1 MKRKGSEER
10 ERRKMK
16 NYLRVCA
23 LILALGLAIVW
34 AGGCAS
40 SQAAKGA
47 GEGAVL
53 GTVGGAVA
61 GAVGALIFGGNVA
74 QGAAAGAAMGAASGA
89 ATGAVSGAMADSKIK
104 EQEAKQKQAAEL
116 KEKIGDQNFE
126 AANLLAHCKH
136 RQAIGAAQKAYSSTQ
151 NPEQRLYALYIQA
164 VAAEESGDGES
175 ASKVYAQAVQDDPS
189 RGPVEKVKVKCLE
202 GVMKIQKVRQ
212 DYGLPP
218 LCK

>member
-1 MKRKGSEER
+1 
-10 ERRKMK
+10 MK
-16 NYLRVCA
+16 NYVKICA
-23 LILALGLAIVW
+23 LILALGQAMVW
-34 AGGCAS
+34 SGGCAG
-40 SQAAKGA
+40 SQAGRGA
-47 GEGAVL
+47 AEGAVL

-104 EQEAKQKQAAEL
+104 DQQAKQQQVEAL

-136 RQAIGAAQKAYSSTQ
+136 RQAIGTAQKAYSSTQ

-164 VAAEESGDGES
+164 VAAEESGDQKS
-175 ASKVYAQAVQDDPS
+175 ASSAYAQAIQDDPS
-189 RGPVEKVKVKCLE
+189 RGPAEKIRAKCLE
-202 GVMKIQKVRQ
+202 GVMKAQKVRQ

>member
-1 MKRKGSEER
+1 
-10 ERRKMK
+10 MK
-16 NYLRVCA
+16 NYVKICA
-23 LILALGLAIVW
+23 LILALGQAMVW
-34 AGGCAS
+34 SGGCAS
-40 SQAAKGA
+40 SQAGRGA
-47 GEGAVL
+47 AEGAVL

-104 EQEAKQKQAAEL
+104 EQEAKKRQLEEL

-151 NPEQRLYALYIQA
+151 NPEQRLFALYIQA
-164 VAAEESGDGES
+164 VAAEESGDRDM
-175 ASKVYAQAVQDDPS
+175 ASSVYAKAIQDDPS
-189 RGPVEKVKVKCLE
+189 KGPVEKMKVQCLE
-202 GVMKIQKVRQ
+202 GVMKAQKVRK
-212 DYGLPP
+212 DFGLPP

>member
-1 MKRKGSEER
+1 M
-10 ERRKMK
+10 
-16 NYLRVCA
+16 
-23 LILALGLAIVW
+23 
-34 AGGCAS
+34 
-40 SQAAKGA
+40 GA
-47 GEGAVL
+47 
-53 GTVGGAVA
+53 VGGAVA

-89 ATGAVSGAMADSKIK
+89 ATGAVAGSMADSKAK
-104 EQEAKQKQAAEL
+104 DQQAKQRQLEAL

-136 RQAIGAAQKAYSSTQ
+136 KQAIGTAQKAYSSTQ

-164 VAAEESGDGES
+164 VAAEESGDQKS
-175 ASKVYAQAVQDDPS
+175 ASSAYAQAIQDDPS
-189 RGPVEKVKVKCLE
+189 RGPEEKIRAKCLE
-202 GVMKIQKVRQ
+202 GVMKAQKVRQ

>member
-1 MKRKGSEER
+1 
-10 ERRKMK
+10 MK
-16 NYLRVCA
+16 NYVKICA
-23 LILALGLAIVW
+23 LILALGQAMVW
-34 AGGCAS
+34 SGGCAS
-40 SQAAKGA
+40 SQAGRGA
-47 GEGAVL
+47 AEGAVL

-104 EQEAKQKQAAEL
+104 EQEAKKRQLEEL

-151 NPEQRLYALYIQA
+151 NPEQRLFALYIQA
-164 VAAEESGDGES
+164 VAAEESGDRDM
-175 ASKVYAQAVQDDPS
+175 ASSVYAQAIKDDPS
-189 RGPVEKVKVKCLE
+189 KGPVEKMKVQCLE
-202 GVMKIQKVRQ
+202 GVMKAQKVRK
-212 DYGLPP
+212 DFGLPP

>member
-1 MKRKGSEER
+1 
-10 ERRKMK
+10 MK
-16 NYLRVCA
+16 NYVKICTLM
-23 LILALGLAIVW
+23 LALGLAVVW

-40 SQAAKGA
+40 SQAGRAA
-47 GEGAVL
+47 GEGAAM
-53 GTVGGAVA
+53 GAVGGAVA

-89 ATGAVSGAMADSKIK
+89 ATGAVAGSMADSKAK
-104 EQEAKQKQAAEL
+104 DQQAKQRQIEEL

-151 NPEQRLYALYIQA
+151 NPDQRLYALYIQA
-164 VAAEESGDGES
+164 VAAEESGDQKS
-175 ASKVYAQAVQDDPS
+175 ASSAYDQAIQDDPS
-189 RGPVEKVKVKCLE
+189 RGPAEKIRAKCLE
-202 GVMKIQKVRQ
+202 GVMKAQKVRQ

>member
-1 MKRKGSEER
+1 MKSWVKIF
-10 ERRKMK
+10 
-16 NYLRVCA
+16 A
-23 LILALGLAIVW
+23 LILAWGQAVLW
-34 AGGCAS
+34 SGGCAG
-40 SQAAKGA
+40 SQAGRGA
-47 GEGAVL
+47 AEGAVL
-53 GTVGGAVA
+53 GTVGGTVA

-89 ATGAVSGAMADSKIK
+89 ATGAVSGAMADSKAK
-104 EQEAKQKQAAEL
+104 DQQAKQRQLEEL

-136 RQAIGAAQKAYSSTQ
+136 RQAIGAAEKAYSSTQ

-164 VAAEESGDGES
+164 VAAEESGDQKS
-175 ASKVYAQAVQDDPS
+175 ASSIYARAIQDDPS
-189 RGPVEKVKVKCLE
+189 KGPVEKMKVQCLE
-202 GVMKIQKVRQ
+202 GVMKIQKLRK

>member
-1 MKRKGSEER
+1 
-10 ERRKMK
+10 MK
-16 NYLRVCA
+16 NYAKICA
-23 LILALGLAIVW
+23 LILALGLAMVW

-40 SQAAKGA
+40 SQAGRAA
-47 GEGAVL
+47 GEGAAL
-53 GTVGGAVA
+53 GAVGGAVA

-89 ATGAVSGAMADSKIK
+89 ATGAVAGSMADSKVK
-104 EQEAKQKQAAEL
+104 EQEAKQQQVAAL

-136 RQAIGAAQKAYSSTQ
+136 RQAIGAAEKAYSSTQ

-164 VAAEESGDGES
+164 VAAEESGDQKS
-175 ASKVYAQAVQDDPS
+175 ASSVYARAVQDDPS
-189 RGPVEKVKVKCLE
+189 RGPVEKMKVQCLE
-202 GVMKIQKVRQ
+202 GVMKVQKVRK

>member
-1 MKRKGSEER
+1 
-10 ERRKMK
+10 MK
-16 NYLRVCA
+16 NYVKICT
-23 LILALGLAIVW
+23 LILALGLAVVW

-40 SQAAKGA
+40 SQAGRAA
-47 GEGAVL
+47 GEGAAM
-53 GTVGGAVA
+53 GAVGGAVA

-89 ATGAVSGAMADSKIK
+89 ATGAVAGSMADSKAK
-104 EQEAKQKQAAEL
+104 DQQAKQRQIEEL

-151 NPEQRLYALYIQA
+151 NPDQRLYALYIQA
-164 VAAEESGDGES
+164 VAAEESGDQKS
-175 ASKVYAQAVQDDPS
+175 ASSAYDQAIQDDPS
-189 RGPVEKVKVKCLE
+189 RGPAEKIRAKCLE
-202 GVMKIQKVRQ
+202 GVMKAQKVRQ